1 MLKGLCIALIVVFLY
16 LQYQV
21 WLGSTGYF
29 TRKAVIQ
36 DQEQIESKLMILR
49 AKSRLITNQI
59 KELRRSPDP
68 IESHARTRLGMI
80 KSGEI
85 FLIVP
90 EEDY

>member
-1 MLKGLCIALIVVFLY
+1 MLKGLCIVLFFVFLY

-21 WLGSTGYF
+21 WLGDSGYF
-29 TRKAVIQ
+29 AREAIIR
-36 DQEQIESKLMILR
+36 DRAQIESKLLILR
-49 AKSRLITNQI
+49 AKNRLIANQI

-80 KSGEI
+80 KPGEI